1 MKKSIYISLVTL
13 CLALLCENI
22 TAQCSW
28 TTVGTGA
35 ASTATTTAYN
45 DMALSSADV
54 PYISYTDYGA
64 SSAVTVK
71 TFSAGAWQAVGSL
84 STYTNASYTSI
95 ALDATIPYVA
105 FADGT
110 NGNRAIV
117 KKYSAGTWTTVGAA
131 ITTSG
136 ATYLSLAM
144 YNGTPYLLYVDQAN
158 GNKAT
163 VKTYTAGAWT
173 ALGPAVSTGSASY
186 TSLAI
191 DNSGTP
197 YVIYEDLANSN
208 LATVKKYSAG
218 AWTAVGTGTV
228 STGLATET
236 CIDVSYNNTP
246 YIAYTGSSNI
256 ASIKTFTAG
265 AWQSVGTG
273 SISSAY
279 MYLSIAVDPAG
290 TPYLGYYELGNY
302 KTSVMKYY
310 GGSWNYAGVSGISIG
325 TPSYHSLAITKAGMP
340 YITYGDGSNGAY
352 VKKFGGASAIT
363 QQPSSVS
370 VCVGN
375 GTTMSMAT
383 NTTGVNY
390 QWQVSTGGVYANV
403 VNGATYSGVT
413 TPNLTFLNANA
424 GLNGYQY
431 RCVVYDGCSNLI
443 TNSATLTVNGVPA
456 LSVNNAT
463 VCSGAAATLTTS
475 LSGLTYLWS
484 TGATT
489 SSIVVTPTINTN
501 YTVTGTNTFGCSTVK
516 VSTVTVHASKTI
528 SGNVTSSTGAVSGNM
543 ILYKYSPVLS
553 KWDSVGFSPFSSIY
567 SFGTVDS
574 SWYVVKAIP
583 TTTTNVLITYGSSAV
598 SWKGAT
604 TITHGCTSNSS
615 HNVTIIPL
623 TSIGTGT
630 GSLSGTIME
639 GQGFGQRPS
648 SVYSPLAPGS
658 PIGGIVVKGGKN
670 PGGAMFAQTTT
681 SSLGT
686 YTLAGLPANA
696 AGESYFILVDIP
708 GLDTNNTYH
717 KVITLSNNQYTGL
730 DFVVDSAKIN
740 PIPSSATGI
749 KTSNPI
755 NHEVWV
761 FPNPAKN
768 DIYIQYSL
776 QANASVSIE
785 MMDVLGNTVKTVLKD
800 EQQLPQQHSI
810 HMDSGD
816 LKAGIYFM
824 KIKINNSENTIK
836 LFITN

>member
-1 MKKSIYISLVTL
+1 MKKNIYISLVTL
-13 CLALLCENI
+13 CLVLLCKTI

-35 ASTATTTAYN
+35 ASSATSTAYN

-71 TFSAGAWQAVGSL
+71 TYSAGAWQTVGSL
-84 STYTNASYTSI
+84 STFTNSSYTSI
-95 ALDATIPYVA
+95 ALDGTIPYVA
-105 FADGT
+105 FTDGT

-117 KKYSAGTWTTVGAA
+117 KKYSAGAWATVGAA

-136 ATYLSLAM
+136 ATYLSLAI

-173 ALGPAVSTGSASY
+173 ALGPAVSTGSAAY

-208 LATVKKYSAG
+208 LATVKKYTAG
-218 AWTAVGTGTV
+218 AWGAVGTGTV
-228 STGLATET
+228 STNLATET

-273 SISSAY
+273 SVSSAY
-279 MYLSIAVDPAG
+279 MYLSLAVDPAG

-325 TPSYHSLAITKAGMP
+325 TPAYHSMAITKAGMP
-340 YITYGDGSNGAY
+340 YITYGDGLNGAY

-370 VCVGN
+370 VCIGN
-375 GTTMSMAT
+375 TTTMSIAT

-403 VNGATYSGVT
+403 LNGATYSGVT
-413 TPNLTFLNANA
+413 TQTLTVLNPS
-424 GLNGYQY
+424 GLNGYLY

-443 TNSATLTVNGVPA
+443 SNSATLTVNAVPA
-456 LSVNNAT
+456 MSVNNAT

-475 LSGLTYLWS
+475 LSGLTYLWN

-489 SSIVVTPTINTN
+489 SSIVVTPTINTT

-516 VSTVTVHASKTI
+516 ISTVTVRASKTI
-528 SGNVTSSTGAVSGNM
+528 AGSVTSAAGAVSGNM

-553 KWDSVGFSPFSSIY
+553 KWDSVAFTPFSSIY
-567 SFGTVDS
+567 SFGIVDS
-574 SWYVVKAIP
+574 SSYVVKAIP
-583 TTTTNVLITYGSSAV
+583 TFTNNVLITYGTSAV

-604 TITHGCTSNSS
+604 IISHGCTSNST
-615 HNVTIIPL
+615 HNVNVIAL
-623 TSIGTGT
+623 TNIGSGS
-630 GSLSGTIME
+630 GSLSGKIEE
-639 GQGFGQRPS
+639 GNGYGQRPNS
-648 SVYSPLAPGS
+648 PNSPLSPGQ

-670 PGGAMFAQTTT
+670 PGGNMFIQTTT
-681 SSLGT
+681 AADGT
-686 YTLAGLPANA
+686 YTLSGLPANTT
-696 AGESYFILVDIP
+696 GESYFILVDIP
-708 GLDTNNTYH
+708 GLDTNQTYH
-717 KVITLSNNQYTGL
+717 KIINLTNNNYTGL
-730 DFVVDSAKIN
+730 DFIVDSAKIN
-740 PIPSSATGI
+740 PLPWLVSVNQLDA
-749 KTSNPI
+749 I
-755 NHEVWV
+755 NNELSL

-768 DIYIQYSL
+768 NVSVKYNLHTSASISMEMTDI
-776 QANASVSIE
+776 
-785 MMDVLGNTVKTVLKD
+785 LGNTVKTVLQR
-800 EQQLPQQHSI
+800 EIQLPKEYVI
-810 HMDSGD
+810 PVNTAD
-816 LKAGIYFM
+816 LKPGIYFM
-824 KIKINNSENTIK
+824 RFTINDSQNTIK
-836 LFITN
+836 LFITD

>member
-1 MKKSIYISLVTL
+1 MKKSIYISLATM
-13 CLALLCENI
+13 CLILLCKNI

-28 TTVGTGA
+28 TVVGSGA
-35 ASTATTTAYN
+35 ASTVTNTSYN

-54 PYISYTDYGA
+54 PYISYIDMGT

-71 TFSAGAWQAVGSL
+71 TYSAGAWQAVGSL
-84 STYTNASYTSI
+84 STYTNSSYTSI

-110 NGNRAIV
+110 NGNRATV
-117 KKYSAGTWTTVGAA
+117 KKYSAGSWTTVGAA

-136 ATYLSLAM
+136 ATYLSLAV

-208 LATVKKYSAG
+208 LATVKKYSG
-218 AWTAVGTGTV
+218 GTWIAVGTGTV
-228 STGLATET
+228 STALATET

-273 SISSAY
+273 SVSSAY

-302 KTSVMKYY
+302 KTSIMKYY

-340 YITYGDGSNGAY
+340 YITYGDGTNGAY
-352 VKKFGGASAIT
+352 VKKFGGASLIT
-363 QQPSSVS
+363 QQPSPIT

-375 GTTMSMAT
+375 NATMSMAT

-413 TPNLTFLNANA
+413 TQMLTFLNTSM
-424 GLNGYQY
+424 GLNGYLY

-443 TNSATLTVNGVPA
+443 TNSATLTVNALPA
-456 LSVNNAT
+456 IVVNSAT
-463 VCSGAAATLTTS
+463 ICRGATTTLTAT
-475 LSGLTYLWS
+475 GGITYSWN

-489 SSIVVTPTINTN
+489 AAIAVTPTINTS
-501 YTVTGTNTFGCSTVK
+501 YTVTGIDAAGCSMMK
-516 VSTVTVHASKTI
+516 SSTVTVNASKII
-528 SGNVTSSTGAVSGNM
+528 SGNVTSPTGAVSGNM

-567 SFGTVDS
+567 SFGVVDS

-604 TITHGCTSNSS
+604 TITHGCTNNAT
-615 HNVTIIPL
+615 HNVTIIAL

-681 SSLGT
+681 NSLGT
-686 YTLAGLPANA
+686 YTLAGLPANT

-717 KVITLSNNQYTGL
+717 KVITLNNSQYTGL

-749 KTSNPI
+749 KTMSNAVNQI
-755 NHEVWV
+755 QLY
-761 FPNPAKN
+761 PNPAKN
-768 DIYIQYSL
+768 KVSIQYNLQSTSL
-776 QANASVSIE
+776 VSIDII
-785 MMDVLGNTVKTVLKD
+785 DVIGQTVKTVLPALEQSADNYKINAPLD
-800 EQQLPQQHSI
+800 E
-810 HMDSGD
+810 
-816 LKAGIYFM
+816 LKAGMYFV
-824 KIKINNSENTIK
+824 KVKINQSEST
-836 LFITN
+836 LRLMITD

>member
-1 MKKSIYISLVTL
+1 MKKSIYISLITL
-13 CLALLCENI
+13 FLVLLCKNI

-28 TTVGTGA
+28 ATVGTGA
-35 ASTATTTAYN
+35 ASTATSTAYN

-71 TFSAGAWQAVGSL
+71 TFSAGTWQSVGSL
-84 STYTNASYTSI
+84 STFTNSSYTSI
-95 ALDATIPYVA
+95 ALDGTIPYVA

-117 KKYSAGTWTTVGAA
+117 KKYSAGSWSTVGAA

-158 GNKAT
+158 GNRAT

-173 ALGPAVSTGSASY
+173 ALGPAVSTSSAAY

-218 AWTAVGTGTV
+218 AWGAVGTGTV
-228 STGLATET
+228 STNLATET

-265 AWQSVGTG
+265 AWQAVGTG

-279 MYLSIAVDPAG
+279 MYLSLAVDPAG

-325 TPSYHSLAITKAGMP
+325 TPSYHSMAITKAGMP
-340 YITYGDGSNGAY
+340 YITYGDGTNGAY
-352 VKKFGGASAIT
+352 VKKFGGASVIT
-363 QQPSSVS
+363 QQPVSVS

-390 QWQVSTGGVYANV
+390 QWQVSTGGAYANV
-403 VNGATYSGVT
+403 VNGATYSGAT
-413 TPNLTFLNANA
+413 TPNLTFLNASA
-424 GLNGYQY
+424 GLNGYLY

-443 TNSATLTVNGVPA
+443 TNSATLTVNAVPA
-456 LSVNNAT
+456 LAVNNAT
-463 VCSGAAATLTTS
+463 VCSGAATTLTTS
-475 LSGLTYLWS
+475 PSGLTYLWN

-489 SSIVVTPTINTN
+489 SSIVVTPTVNTT

-516 VSTVTVHASKTI
+516 VSTVTVHASKTL
-528 SGNVTSSTGAVSGNM
+528 SGNVTSPTGAVSGNM

-567 SFGTVDS
+567 SFGVVDS

-604 TITHGCTSNSS
+604 TITHGCTNNST

-630 GSLSGTIME
+630 GSLSGTIIE

-648 SVYSPLAPGS
+648 SAYSPLSPGS

-681 SSLGT
+681 NSLGT

-740 PIPSSATGI
+740 PIPSAATGI
-749 KTSNPI
+749 KTMSNALTEI
-755 NHEVWV
+755 LLY
-761 FPNPAKN
+761 PNPAKN
-768 DIYIQYSL
+768 NVSVKYNL
-776 QANASVSIE
+776 HTGASISIE
-785 MMDVLGNTVKTVLKD
+785 MTDILGNTVKTVLQR
-800 EQQLPQQHSI
+800 EIQLPKEYVI
-810 HMDSGD
+810 PINTAD
-816 LKAGIYFM
+816 LKPGIYFM
-824 KIKINNSENTIK
+824 HFTINGSQNTIK
-836 LFITN
+836 LFITD